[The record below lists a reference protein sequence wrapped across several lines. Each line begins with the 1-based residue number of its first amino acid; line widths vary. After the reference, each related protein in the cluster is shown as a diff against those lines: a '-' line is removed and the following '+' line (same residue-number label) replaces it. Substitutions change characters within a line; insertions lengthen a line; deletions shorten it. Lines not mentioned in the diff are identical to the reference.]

1 MTSRLSFSYRFACLL
16 ATIFVFRMEP
26 RAHFPSFL
34 CLAMLF
40 APALPAQP
48 QQTDC
53 TQLFALPEDE
63 LHRAICFAQ
72 RNNWP
77 AAEQSVVRYR
87 ALHPLTEEAAILHA
101 QILLELHLPGDASE
115 VLSRV
120 LALSPR
126 SIAILT
132 FYSQLS
138 EKLGQPEQAEP
149 LLVRCTQ
156 YAPNDASVW
165 VRLGDLHLR
174 SNGSTAASEFARAI
188 ALEPGNALAHSGL
201 ASALA
206 LRSDFDGA
214 QREFQAAADLNRHAA
229 RRNPEIDFR
238 FAEFCRS
245 NGNYSQG
252 LTHYSSAIEEDS
264 SFLDAYSGRALSYIK
279 LGMWDP
285 AEKDLEV
292 CLRDESRRISSLN
305 LLLKIYEQ
313 RGQTEKAKRCAAEI
327 ENLSASDLAAKHEG
341 NYIADLLRKA
351 TLLQQQKKYAEAA
364 EQYTQLLREHPG
376 VDSAWYGLGLASL
389 GMGSLDLAEGDFR
402 HYLQTNASSPSGL
415 LALGKVLLKKR
426 QWPQARAELVSARD
440 LDPLLLEAR
449 MGIAAS
455 FIEQS
460 NFKDAIAELQQ
471 ADLLPG
477 VHTET
482 HLMLAEALYK
492 DQQPV
497 QALHEIDLALLEDP
511 ANPTARKMRAAL
523 QSPN

>member
-1 MTSRLSFSYRFACLL
+1 
-16 ATIFVFRMEP
+16 MEP
-26 RAHFPSFL
+26 RAQFPSFL
-34 CLAMLF
+34 CLAILL
-40 APALPAQP
+40 AAALPTQQPPVDCAQ
-48 QQTDC
+48 
-53 TQLFALPEDE
+53 LSAFPEDD
-63 LHRAICFAQ
+63 LRRAICFAQ
-72 RNNWP
+72 QNNWP

-87 ALHPLTEEAAILHA
+87 ALHPLSEEAAILHA
-101 QILLELHLPGDASE
+101 QILLELHLPYDASD

-126 SIAILT
+126 SIAMLT

-138 EKLGQPEQAEP
+138 EKLGEPEQVEP
-149 LLVRCTQ
+149 LLVRCTH

-165 VRLGDLHLR
+165 VRLGEFHLR
-174 SNGSTAASEFARAI
+174 SNGSTATSEFARAI

-214 QREFQAAADLNRHAA
+214 LREFQAAVDLNRHAN
-229 RRNPEIDFR
+229 RRNPEVDFR

-245 NGNYSQG
+245 NGNYSQS
-252 LTHYSSAIEEDS
+252 LTHYSNAIGEDR
-264 SFLDAYSGRALSYIK
+264 SFLDAYAGRALSYIK

-313 RGQTEKAKRCAAEI
+313 RGQTEKAERCAVDV

-351 TLLQQQKKYAEAA
+351 SLLQQQKKYADAA
-364 EQYTQLLREHPG
+364 GQYTQLLREHPE

-402 HYLQTNASSPSGL
+402 HYLQKNASSPSGL
-415 LALGKVLLKKR
+415 LALGKVLLRKQ
-426 QWPQARAELVSARD
+426 QWPEARAELVSARD
-440 LDPLLLEAR
+440 VDPLLLEAR

-492 DQQPV
+492 DQQPA
-497 QALHEIDLALLEDP
+497 QALHELDLALLEDP
-511 ANPTARKMRAAL
+511 DNPSARRMRAAL